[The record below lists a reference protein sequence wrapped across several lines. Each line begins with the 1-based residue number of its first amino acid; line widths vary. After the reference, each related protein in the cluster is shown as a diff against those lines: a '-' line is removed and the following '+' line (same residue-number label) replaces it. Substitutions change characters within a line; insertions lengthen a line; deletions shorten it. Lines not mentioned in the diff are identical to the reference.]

1 MNRTAAPGRDPVAEV
16 FEAIAQVRRATPG
29 GLGGECTVTV
39 RSRTGQLMARFTL
52 DGHEQV
58 FSFAELVRPLGYRMQ
73 RNQEQGGCRYDFSV
87 DRRAAN
93 EAQDHPNRR
102 SGD

>member
-1 MNRTAAPGRDPVAEV
+1 MNPTATPGRDPVAEV
-16 FEAIAQVRRATPG
+16 FEAIAQVRRAAPG
-29 GLGGECTVTV
+29 GLGEYTVTV

-52 DGHEQV
+52 DSREQV
-58 FSFAELVRPLGYRMQ
+58 LAFAELVRPLGYRMG
-73 RNQEQGGCRYDFSV
+73 RSEEQGDERFDFSF

-93 EAQDHPNRR
+93 EAQVHPNRR